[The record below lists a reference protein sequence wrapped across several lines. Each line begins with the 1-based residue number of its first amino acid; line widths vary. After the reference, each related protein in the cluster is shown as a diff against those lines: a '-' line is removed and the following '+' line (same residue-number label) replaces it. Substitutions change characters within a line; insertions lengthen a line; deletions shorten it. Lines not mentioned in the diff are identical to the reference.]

1 MTAPCITSGVPDPIA
16 CGVAGV
22 RREQDALERATA
34 QRTRESGTRVE
45 LREREGNSGK
55 QRERQSKSKSKS
67 KAAEQES

>member
-34 QRTRESGTRVE
+34 QRRRESGTRVE
-45 LREREGNSGK
+45 LREGNSGK
-55 QRERQSKSKSKS
+55 QRERQSKSKSK
-67 KAAEQES
+67 AAEQES